1 MNMTRC
7 DKCGKEMK
15 IRTERIFGENVK
27 VKVCGSCGNRLVSLD
42 EAIKLQE
49 KIVPRLHVEKK
60 IIKIGNSSAITIP
73 KDIQSFF
80 LPGSKVSLDFDPKNM
95 EIKIKKE

>member
-1 MNMTRC
+1 MTRC

-15 IRTERIFGENVK
+15 VRAEKIFGENVK
-27 VKVCGSCGNRLVSLD
+27 VKVCENCGNKLVSLN

-49 KIVPRLHVEKK
+49 KIVPRLHIEKR
-60 IIKIGNSSAITIP
+60 IIKVGNSSAITIP
-73 KDIQSFF
+73 KVIQSFF

-95 EIKIKKE
+95 EIKIKRE